1 MVIRKCN
8 DNIREELEGTDI
20 AALKKMLSRRTAGLL
35 VKNVATST
43 YKLLC

>member
-20 AALKKMLSRRTAGLL
+20 AALKKCCQEELL
-35 VKNVATST
+35 D
-43 YKLLC
+43 Y